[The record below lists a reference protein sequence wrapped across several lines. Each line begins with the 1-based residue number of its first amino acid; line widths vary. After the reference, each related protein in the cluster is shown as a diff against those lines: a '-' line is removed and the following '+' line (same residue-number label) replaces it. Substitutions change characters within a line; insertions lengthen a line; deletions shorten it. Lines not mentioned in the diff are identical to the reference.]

1 MNYKTNSS
9 GKILITSEY
18 LVLKGA
24 LALAIPTK
32 FQQSLSFIKN
42 DSSTLAWESYDSKNQ
57 IWFNCEFILPSLK
70 FLKNSDENIGNSLR
84 SILFSAKKM
93 NPKFLNRDYSGFVNT
108 KLEFPNNW
116 GLGSSSTLINN
127 IAKWANIDPY
137 QLLWSNYKGSG
148 YDIACAESNDP
159 ILYQLKNKK
168 PKFERTSFNPRFSEN
183 LFFIHLNKKQNTNS
197 EIKVFNNK
205 KISSNLIDT
214 FSNLTKKFLNSDD
227 LIEFQSCIIEHEKL
241 LSIELNSVPVKK
253 KLFVDY
259 LGEIK
264 SLGAWGGD
272 FILAAGPKNSP
283 DYFEK
288 KGYKTII
295 PFKMMLKNSN

>member
-70 FLKNSDENIGNSLR
+70 FLKNSDESIGNSLR
-84 SILFSAKKM
+84 AILFSAKKM
-93 NPKFLNRDYSGFVNT
+93 NPKFLNKDFSGFVNT

-137 QLLWSNYKGSG
+137 KLLWSNYKGSG
-148 YDIACAESNDP
+148 YDIA
-159 ILYQLKNKK
+159 
-168 PKFERTSFNPRFSEN
+168 
-183 LFFIHLNKKQNTNS
+183 
-197 EIKVFNNK
+197 
-205 KISSNLIDT
+205 
-214 FSNLTKKFLNSDD
+214 
-227 LIEFQSCIIEHEKL
+227 
-241 LSIELNSVPVKK
+241 
-253 KLFVDY
+253 
-259 LGEIK
+259 
-264 SLGAWGGD
+264 
-272 FILAAGPKNSP
+272 
-283 DYFEK
+283 
-288 KGYKTII
+288 
-295 PFKMMLKNSN
+295 